1 MQYLVG
7 RNPVM
12 EALEMDMGV
21 TNLYIQK
28 GELKGFIK
36 KIEKKAYDMG
46 IKIEY
51 VDKKYIEKFAENT
64 AHQGVMAKMPS
75 FGYSSVDEM
84 IIYAK
89 KRNEDPFL
97 IILDEITDPH
107 NLGSII
113 RTAEVAGCHGVIIPK
128 HRACEVNSTAIK
140 TSAGAVFNIKIARVT
155 NITTTIN
162 YLKEHNIWIYGA
174 CGEASQTHTQANL
187 KGPIGLVIGNEG
199 KGISRLVRE
208 NCDQL
213 IKIPMYGKTESLNA
227 SNATSILI
235 YEVIR
240 QRYEK

>member
-12 EALEMDMGV
+12 EALEMDMGI

-46 IKIEY
+46 IKVEY

-75 FGYSSVDEM
+75 FGYSNVDEM

-128 HRACEVNSTAIK
+128 HRACEVNATAIK

-162 YLKEHNIWIYGA
+162 YWLPSAYVGH
-174 CGEASQTHTQANL
+174 
-187 KGPIGLVIGNEG
+187 
-199 KGISRLVRE
+199 
-208 NCDQL
+208 
-213 IKIPMYGKTESLNA
+213 
-227 SNATSILI
+227 
-235 YEVIR
+235 
-240 QRYEK
+240 

>member
-113 RTAEVAGCHGVIIPK
+113 RTA
-128 HRACEVNSTAIK
+128 
-140 TSAGAVFNIKIARVT
+140 
-155 NITTTIN
+155 
-162 YLKEHNIWIYGA
+162 
-174 CGEASQTHTQANL
+174 
-187 KGPIGLVIGNEG
+187 
-199 KGISRLVRE
+199 
-208 NCDQL
+208 
-213 IKIPMYGKTESLNA
+213 
-227 SNATSILI
+227 
-235 YEVIR
+235 
-240 QRYEK
+240 